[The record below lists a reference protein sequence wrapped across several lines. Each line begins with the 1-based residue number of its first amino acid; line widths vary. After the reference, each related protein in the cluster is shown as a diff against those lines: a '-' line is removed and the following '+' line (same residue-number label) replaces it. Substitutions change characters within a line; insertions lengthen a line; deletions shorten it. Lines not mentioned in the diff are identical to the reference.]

1 VCMYLC
7 VCVCVCVRVSV
18 RVFDGG
24 EGEGVVRGKR
34 IDSVR
39 VSALAA
45 LHIRIESYTS
55 EYRVDTY

>member
-1 VCMYLC
+1 
-7 VCVCVCVRVSV
+7 
-18 RVFDGG
+18 VFDGG